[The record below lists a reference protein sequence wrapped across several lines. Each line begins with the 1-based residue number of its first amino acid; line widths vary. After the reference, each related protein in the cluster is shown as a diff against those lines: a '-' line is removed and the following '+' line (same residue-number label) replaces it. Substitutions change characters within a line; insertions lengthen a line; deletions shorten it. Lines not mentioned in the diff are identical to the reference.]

1 MENYLAIER
10 DEFMIHAATHMNLKI
25 TILSERSQR
34 PPPHQKN
41 GAHALSFH
49 LCKHL
54 ENENQPI
61 VTESISVVVW
71 ECRCGWGGPG
81 GQDDR

>member
-49 LCKHL
+49 LCIL
-54 ENENQPI
+54 
-61 VTESISVVVW
+61 TEKIALSYDVNKRKLQSN
-71 ECRCGWGGPG
+71 RDTL
-81 GQDDR
+81 QLLQK